1 MKYKKNIKNICH
13 LIGFTLLSVK
23 EVQIDDRFRIREL
36 LPSELKSLESIY
48 KQSAPYYTC
57 KGKSSRFCI
66 ENLEEIDKW
75 KLSSEIDKIIIAM
88 WLFSNK
94 SISKGALIREPAP
107 VSGIYLILDSPRCIW
122 GQGVWQVTDLEIKN
136 FIDFWNVIKNKDL
149 SPNNISIRYFKK
161 AMCSI
166 TQDDSLVYLTIAME
180 NILLPKEDRELRYKF
195 SLRAALILSEKFEI
209 RQKIKDIFKKVY
221 DSRSKIVHGVEPKVY
236 RGDFLIYFHLCRKII
251 CIYLENKHKWN
262 KLLLDELTLGNNK
275 LSYGV
280 VKYLSDQKNQHIDLR

>member
-1 MKYKKNIKNICH
+1 MKHKKDIKNICH

-36 LPSELKSLESIY
+36 LPSEIKSLESIY
-48 KQSAPYYTC
+48 KQSGPSYTC
-57 KGKSSRFCI
+57 RAKSSRFCI

-75 KLSSEIDKIIIAM
+75 ELSSEIDEIIIAM
-88 WLFSNK
+88 WLFSSK

-122 GQGVWQVTDLEIKN
+122 GQGVWQITNLEIKN

-149 SPNNISIRYFKK
+149 SPNNIPIRYFKK

-180 NILLPKEDRELRYKF
+180 NILLPKEGGELRYKF
-195 SLRAALILSEKFEI
+195 SLRAALILSGKFEI
-209 RQKIKDIFKKVY
+209 RQNIKDIFKKIY
-221 DSRSKIVHGVEPKVY
+221 DTRSKIVHGEEPKVY
-236 RGDFLIYFHLCRKII
+236 RSNFLIYFHLCRKII
-251 CIYLENKHKWN
+251 CIYLENKHKWH
-262 KLLLDELTLGNNK
+262 KLLDELTLGNNE
-275 LSYGV
+275 LSYGL
-280 VKYLSDQKNQHIDLR
+280 VKYLNDQKNQHIDLI

>member
-1 MKYKKNIKNICH
+1 MQYKKNIKNICH
-13 LIGFTLLSVK
+13 LMGFRLISANEVK
-23 EVQIDDRFRIREL
+23 IDDRFRIREL

-48 KQSAPYYTC
+48 KQSGPSYIC
-57 KGKSSRFCI
+57 GGKSSRFCI
-66 ENLEEIDKW
+66 ENSEEIDKW

-88 WLFSNK
+88 WLFSGK

-107 VSGIYLILDSPRCIW
+107 ISGIYLILDSPGCIW

-161 AMCSI
+161 AMYSI

-209 RQKIKDIFKKVY
+209 KQKIKDVFKKVY
-221 DSRSKIVHGVEPKVY
+221 DTRSKIVHGKEPKVY
-236 RGDFLIYFHLCRKII
+236 RSNFLIYFHLCRKII
-251 CIYLENKHKWN
+251 CIYLENKHKWH
-262 KLLLDELTLGNNK
+262 KLLDELTLGNNE
-275 LSYGV
+275 LSYGL
-280 VKYLSDQKNQHIDLR
+280 VKYLNDQKNQHIDLI

>member
-13 LIGFTLLSVK
+13 LIGFTLLSDK

-48 KQSAPYYTC
+48 KKSGPSFTC
-57 KGKSSRFCI
+57 GGKSSRFCI
-66 ENLEEIDKW
+66 ENSEEIDKW

-107 VSGIYLILDSPRCIW
+107 VSEIYLILDSPRCIW

-136 FIDFWNVIKNKDL
+136 FIDFWKVIKNKDL
-149 SPNNISIRYFKK
+149 SPNNISIRYFQK
-161 AMCSI
+161 AMYSI

-180 NILLPKEDRELRYKF
+180 NILLPKEKRKLRYKF
-195 SLRAALILSEKFEI
+195 SLRAALILSEKLEI
-209 RQKIKDIFKKVY
+209 RQNIKDIFQKIY
-221 DSRSKIVHGVEPKVY
+221 DIRSKIVHGEEPKVY
-236 RGDFLIYFHLCRKII
+236 RKYFLIYFHLCRKII
-251 CIYLENKHKWN
+251 CIYLENKYKWHK
-262 KLLLDELTLGNNK
+262 LLDELTLGNNE
-275 LSYGV
+275 LSYCL
-280 VKYLSDQKNQHIDLR
+280 VKYLNDKKISI

>member
-1 MKYKKNIKNICH
+1 MKNKKDIKNICH
-13 LIGFTLLSVK
+13 LMGFRLISAT

-36 LPSELKSLESIY
+36 SPSELKSLASIY
-48 KQSAPYYTC
+48 KQPGPSYSF
-57 KGKSSRFCI
+57 GGESSRFCI
-66 ENLEEIDKW
+66 ENLEEIDIW
-75 KLSSEIDKIIIAM
+75 KLSSEIEEIIIAM
-88 WLFSNK
+88 WLFSSK
-94 SISKGALIREPAP
+94 SINKGALVREPALK
-107 VSGIYLILDSPRCIW
+107 SGINRILDSPRCIW
-122 GQGVWQVTDLEIKN
+122 GRGDWQVTDLEIKK
-136 FIDFWNVIKNKDL
+136 FIDFWNIIINKGL
-149 SPNNISIRYFKK
+149 SLKDISIRYFKK
-161 AMCSI
+161 AMYSI
-166 TQDDSLVYLTIAME
+166 TQDDSLVNLTIAME
-180 NILLPKEDRELRYKF
+180 SILLPKEYGELRYKF

-280 VKYLSDQKNQHIDLR
+280 VKYLSDQKNQHIDLI

>member
-1 MKYKKNIKNICH
+1 MKSKKDIKNICH
-13 LIGFTLLSVK
+13 LMGFTLLSVK

-36 LPSELKSLESIY
+36 LPSEIKSLESIY
-48 KQSAPYYTC
+48 KQSGPPYTC
-57 KGKSSRFCI
+57 GAKSSRFCI
-66 ENLEEIDKW
+66 ENIEEFDLW
-75 KLSSEIDKIIIAM
+75 KLSSEIDQIIIGM

-94 SISKGALIREPAP
+94 SINKGALIREPAP
-107 VSGIYLILDSPRCIW
+107 VSGIYRILDSPRCIW
-122 GQGVWQVTDLEIKN
+122 GRGVWQVTDLEIKK

-149 SPNNISIRYFKK
+149 GLNNISIRYFQK

-166 TQDDSLVYLTIAME
+166 TQDDSLVNLTIAME

-236 RGDFLIYFHLCRKII
+236 RSNFLIYFHLCRKII
-251 CIYLENKHKWN
+251 CIYLENKHKWH
-262 KLLLDELTLGNNK
+262 KLLDELTLGNNK
-275 LSYGV
+275 LSYGLV
-280 VKYLSDQKNQHIDLR
+280 RYLNDQKNQHIDLI